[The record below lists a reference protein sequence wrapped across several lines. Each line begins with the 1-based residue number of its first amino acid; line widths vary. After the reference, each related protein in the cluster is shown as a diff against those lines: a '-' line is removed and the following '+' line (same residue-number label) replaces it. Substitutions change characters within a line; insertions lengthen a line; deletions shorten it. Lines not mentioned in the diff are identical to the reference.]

1 MPSLAELCYIYK
13 NKSDLNSVLNTL
25 DADNLIDNL
34 YWSSS
39 QSTFD
44 NNYVWIVKLSN
55 GLVERND
62 KYSIR
67 RVCCIRK
74 FVEQEYHAG
83 DVLLSDGTILP
94 YNTSFTTDQKSNAVG
109 VLFMGEDGNP
119 AGWLGLHNSGDNTYA
134 WAKGSTTG
142 YNTRFYDIVCTPGS
156 EAASTSTFTD
166 DTDGSDNWA
175 YLCQQDPT
183 GTADAATNY
192 PAFNYVNN
200 YATTAN
206 LTGDYATGWYM
217 PSLAE
222 LCYIYRNKSDLN
234 SVLNTLG
241 GVEMVNFRYW
251 SSSQNIFNFFYAW
264 NVYFDDG
271 TICNYDYKNSL
282 RRVCCVR
289 AF

>member
-1 MPSLAELCYIYK
+1 MV
-13 NKSDLNSVLNTL
+13 NSY
-25 DADNLIDNL
+25 

-39 QSTFD
+39 Q
-44 NNYVWIVKLSN
+44 NANYNIVAWYVYLSDGGVDANYTKYGN
-55 GLVERND
+55 G
-62 KYSIR
+62 

-83 DVLLSDGTILP
+83 DVLLNDGTILP
-94 YNTSFTTDQKSNAVG
+94 YDTNFTAEQKNNAVG
-109 VLFMGEDGNP
+109 VLFMGADQKP
-119 AGWLGLHNSGDNTYA
+119 AGWLGLYNSAGGTNSGSYQ
-134 WAKGSTTG
+134 WASERTIG
-142 YNTRFYDIVCTPGS
+142 YNKRFTDIICTPS
-156 EAASTSTFTD
+156 NTDNEPASTATFTG

-251 SSSQNIFNFFYAW
+251 SSSQNEFNYYYAW
-264 NVYFDDG
+264 NVYLPDG
-271 TICNYDYKNSL
+271 TMFIYDYKNYL